1 MNHFVTRHRGGNFQ
15 QRPTQDNRYLKPT
28 RSERA
33 GPPEDR
39 IQSDDPDF
47 SAKVRIIHRLIKA
60 IHHLKNVSNDIYPP
74 SLNKLQ
80 IEIPDEAFLF
90 SIDIDSLYTN
100 IDIQEGI
107 NSDEF
112 SKNIWTKK
120 KRPDKELIQL
130 LEINLTR
137 NDFEFNGDFY
147 LQVKGYSHG

>member
-1 MNHFVTRHRGGNFQ
+1 M
-15 QRPTQDNRYLKPT
+15 
-28 RSERA
+28 
-33 GPPEDR
+33 
-39 IQSDDPDF
+39 
-47 SAKVRIIHRLIKA
+47 
-60 IHHLKNVSNDIYPP
+60 
-74 SLNKLQ
+74 NKLQ

>member
-112 SKNIWTKK
+112 SKNIRTKK
-120 KRPDKELIQL
+120 ETGQRINTIVRNQPYKKLFRIQRGFL
-130 LEINLTR
+130 FT
-137 NDFEFNGDFY
+137 G
-147 LQVKGYSHG
+147 KGYSHG